1 MRYAISNVLTTSIIH
16 FCQTSMEDGR
26 LWVMAPVARIT
37 RSTGGGA
44 MTHGKHML
52 FRHSIFLVDGKDQG
66 RMCVHI
72 QRRVEKIWFVGCVEN
87 VYIYNLNYNYTI
99 PCSDAGSFFGKALE
113 YILRAKVSVRICHIK
128 HVMCHRAMWRV
139 MIFAAVKCNVEMS
152 RTLR

>member
-1 MRYAISNVLTTSIIH
+1 MCTSKEELKRFGSWGVWKTYI
-16 FCQTSMEDGR
+16 
-26 LWVMAPVARIT
+26 
-37 RSTGGGA
+37 
-44 MTHGKHML
+44 
-52 FRHSIFLVDGKDQG
+52 
-66 RMCVHI
+66 
-72 QRRVEKIWFVGCVEN
+72 
-87 VYIYNLNYNYTI
+87 YIYNLNYNYTI